1 MVALSRE
8 LLFMKLMESY
18 NEFASG
24 ILTDLPIAIMQLYAL
39 FIKKLYSVTL
49 VSSIIMLVYGIGG
62 AVKAARMTPLLHHCL
77 EYKNLHI
84 KRNFSWTMIVQ
95 SIFNPF
101 YTSTQ
106 LLIALFRRRQV
117 RSSIKRKLPSK
128 KSCFKEVEH
137 AFLQFASDE
146 ANLFLAPQNR
156 KDVVET
162 EKIK

>member
-1 MVALSRE
+1 
-8 LLFMKLMESY
+8 MESY

-39 FIKKLYSVTL
+39 FIKQLYSVTL

-62 AVKAARMTPLLHHCL
+62 AAKANRIIPLLHHCL
-77 EYKNLHI
+77 EYKKIHM

-101 YTSTQ
+101 YTSKQ
-106 LLIALFRRRQV
+106 LLIALFRRRTKC
-117 RSSIKRKLPSK
+117 SSIKRNLPSK
-128 KSCFKEVEH
+128 KSCFREVEH
-137 AFLQFASDE
+137 AFLKFADDE
-146 ANLFLAPQNR
+146 AKLFFAPQDM

-162 EKIK
+162 EKIE